1 MTAGTD
7 AIDSRALM
15 LWALAAMAP
24 VLIGRNPLVIGEI
37 LVITVVVRTAWAAR
51 IRVAGL
57 GWFLRLGAVV
67 LLISVIFNVLTVHAG
82 DRVLARLPG
91 DWPVIG
97 GPLTANALVYGFV
110 SALALFT
117 LLLIGT
123 TTGALLSWMELFR
136 LLPRRLAPIAVAGSV
151 TWAFLPHTATAFRQ
165 IREAQTLRG
174 HRVRTG
180 RDVLPLIMPLFA
192 GGLERSLTTAEALE
206 ARGFGASLTQADEPE
221 RTSWS
226 LRLGMVIA
234 LVALAAG
241 AYCLLVGFGIAATAL
256 LIGGASMLLA
266 IVALP
271 ARDGT
276 GAPRTR
282 RRTRYQDVAWHRED
296 TIVSGL
302 AVLVLIVVVSRNIIS
317 PVSFRFEP
325 YPMLTFPRSDPVLM
339 VVLAALLAPALFAPT
354 GDPMD
359 SGNDR

>member
-1 MTAGTD
+1 MTTATD
-7 AIDSRALM
+7 GIDSRALM
-15 LWALAAMAP
+15 LWAIAAMVP
-24 VLIGRNPLVIGEI
+24 VLIGRNPLVIGEV
-37 LVITVVVRTAWAAR
+37 LVIAVIVRTAWASR
-51 IRVAGL
+51 MEVAGL

-67 LLISVIFNVLTVHAG
+67 LSISVIFNVLTVHAG
-82 DRVLARLPG
+82 DRVLGRLPG

-97 GPLTANALVYGFV
+97 GPLTANALVYGCV

-123 TTGALLSWMELFR
+123 TTGALLSWMDLFR

-151 TWAFLPHTATAFRQ
+151 TWAFLPRTATAYRQ

-206 ARGFGASLTQADEPE
+206 ARGFGASLTQGGEPE

-226 LRLGMVIA
+226 HRLGMIIA
-234 LVALAAG
+234 LVALVAC
-241 AYCLLVGFGIAATAL
+241 AYCLLVGFGIAAIAL
-256 LIGGASMLLA
+256 LIVGASMLIAVLA
-266 IVALP
+266 FP
-271 ARDGT
+271 ARHGS
-276 GAPRTR
+276 GAA
-282 RRTRYQDVAWHRED
+282 RTRYRDVAWRRED
-296 TIVSGL
+296 SIVSGI

-325 YPMLTFPRSDPVLM
+325 YPMLTFPHSDPVLM
-339 VVLAALLAPALFAPT
+339 VVLAALLAPAIFAPAS
-354 GDPMD
+354 DPAD
-359 SGNDR
+359 SGGDR